1 MPASLVSYRPLAKIS
16 PPTEEEGSRLGIGF
30 ELRIVLVLEERN
42 ELLRDVASSFASA
55 RRTRGFVYDLSRHG
69 CLSARPTFSSHL
81 AAFFSRSR
89 TDRIKVR
96 VSGAQRL
103 GRLCLGN
110 SFLAAAPVAVAPAP
124 AMRCTEDMKGCR
136 PA

>member
-1 MPASLVSYRPLAKIS
+1 MSYLKYRPLAKIS

-42 ELLRDVASSFASA
+42 EPLRDVASKFVSA

-69 CLSARPTFSSHL
+69 RLSARPTELSHL

-103 GRLCLGN
+103 GR
-110 SFLAAAPVAVAPAP
+110 FVPWQ
-124 AMRCTEDMKGCR
+124 
-136 PA
+136 